1 MHDQLRAE
9 MQSQIDQLKLQLSN
23 SIAQLQEAQQH
34 AAAANAASN
43 EGRGF
48 SRAVNRPVRLTALA
62 AEVRFSRHLG
72 RSHRSPLL
80 RSPQTTAKTYLRG

>member
-34 AAAANAASN
+34 AAAANAAAAQGQLQAQLQAERL
-43 EGRGF
+43 EGVKDF
-48 SRAVNRPVRLTALA
+48 SRPAISLLTI
-62 AEVRFSRHLG
+62 SMD
-72 RSHRSPLL
+72 SRSPTP
-80 RSPQTTAKTYLRG
+80 SQT